1 MFSVNSRYDGIEIA
15 TMQTASNQTVV
26 YLQRRFLPL
35 SEKFEVLQEHTLT
48 QGDRLDNITDTYL
61 GDPEQFWYL
70 CDANNAM
77 HPDELTAQIGQ
88 KLDIPLI

>member
-1 MFSVNSRYDGIEIA
+1 MFSVNSRYDGIETA
-15 TMQTASNQTVV
+15 TMETASNQTVV

-35 SEKFEVLQEHTLT
+35 SDQFEVLLRTTVT
-48 QGDRLDNITDTYL
+48 QGDRLDNITATYL
-61 GDPEQFWYL
+61 GDPEEFWLL

-77 HPDELTAQIGQ
+77 HPDELTAKIGQ